1 MAENEY
7 DKFMESIENK
17 SENTK
22 KAYKIQYKKLKN
34 MLGKDI
40 GEASQRTLI
49 KTIQEHDNPNGRQA
63 LLNIAILI
71 RRLEMYKLSVTEL
84 EDLRD
89 KLKEDIKTEVKK
101 KNVNLPKS
109 LPSYEDLVE
118 YTNMLYEQSEW
129 TDYIINYLLLNYN
142 VRNKDLL
149 FDIVRRK
156 KLAKADT
163 TKNYLWLSDSFVEYI
178 RNDYKTRNWEK
189 KKINE
194 DYGPKHIKIK
204 DKKFMT
210 AVRRVFAC
218 QKHNEDCG
226 VFIENPNYIGYYLKK
241 ATLGGIGE
249 TAYNKIIVNHF
260 RKDIDKLEQIAKD
273 RGTNIK
279 TLLEFYDI
287 EKK

>member
-7 DKFMESIENK
+7 DKFMKSVENK
-17 SENTK
+17 SANTK
-22 KAYKIQYKKLKN
+22 KAYTTQYKKLKN

-49 KTIQEHDNPNGRQA
+49 KTIQEHDNVNGRQA

-71 RRLEMYKLSVTEL
+71 RRLDKLSVTEL
-84 EDLRD
+84 EDLRE
-89 KLKEDIKTEVKK
+89 KLKGDIKTEIKK
-101 KNVNLPKS
+101 KNVDLPKS

-129 TDYIINYLLLNYN
+129 TDYIINYLLINYN

-156 KLAKADT
+156 KVAKADK

-178 RNDYKTRNWEK
+178 RNDYKTAK
-189 KKINE
+189 T
-194 DYGPKHIKIK
+194 YGQKSVKIK

-226 VFIENPNYIGYYLKK
+226 VFIENPNYLGYYLKK

-249 TAYNKIIVNHF
+249 TLYNKIIVNHF
-260 RKDIDKLEQIAKD
+260 RKDIDKLEQIAED
-273 RGTNIK
+273 RGTDIK
-279 TLLEFYDI
+279 TLLEYYDI

>member
-1 MAENEY
+1 MAENEF
-7 DKFMESIENK
+7 DRFMDSVDNK

-22 KAYKIQYKKLKN
+22 KAYRTQYKKLKN

-40 GEASQRTLI
+40 GETSQRTLI

-71 RRLEMYKLSVTEL
+71 RRLDKLSVTEL
-84 EDLRD
+84 EDLRE
-89 KLKEDIKTEVKK
+89 KLKGDIKTEVKK
-101 KNVNLPKS
+101 KNTNLPKS

-118 YTNMLYEQSEW
+118 YTNMLYDQNEW

-149 FDIVRRK
+149 FDIIRRK
-156 KLAKADT
+156 KIAKADK

-178 RNDYKTRNWEK
+178 RNDYKTAK
-189 KKINE
+189 T
-194 DYGPKHIKIK
+194 YGQKSVKIK

-226 VFIENPNYIGYYLKK
+226 VFIPNENQLGYYLKK

-249 TAYNKIIVNHF
+249 TLYNKIIINHF
-260 RKDIDKLEQIAKD
+260 RKDIDKLKQIADD
-273 RGTNIK
+273 RGTNIA

-287 EKK
+287 ENVMDK